1 MNSIQEQQ
9 QNTKLIECIIES
21 ELSYIDYFKKNKNK
35 NKNIKQEQDYRLH
48 YKYLE
53 DNGNI
58 YKKMCDYYK
67 EKNNIGLSERLSHL
81 SDNFY
86 KESSKLE
93 IEYNI
98 NYSIKTKINIK
109 GDKIIENS
117 CNNED
122 NINIDCILQSKLN
135 G

>member
-21 ELSYIDYFKKNKNK
+21 ELSYIDYFIKNK
-35 NKNIKQEQDYRLH
+35 NKNIKQAKNYRFY

-58 YKKMCDYYK
+58 YKKMCNYYK
-67 EKNNIGLSERLSHL
+67 EKNNIELSKRLSHL
-81 SDNFY
+81 SDSFY

-93 IEYNI
+93 IEYYI
-98 NYSIKTKINIK
+98 IYSIKTKINIK
-109 GDKIIENS
+109 GDKIIENR

-122 NINIDCILQSKLN
+122 NIDIDCMLQSKLN

>member
-35 NKNIKQEQDYRLH
+35 NIKQEQDYRLH

-58 YKKMCDYYK
+58 YKKMCNYYK

-81 SDNFY
+81 SDSFY

-93 IEYNI
+93 IEYKI
-98 NYSIKTKINIK
+98 IYSVNTKIDIK
-109 GDKIIENS
+109 GDTIIENS

-122 NINIDCILQSKLN
+122 NINIDCMLQSKLN

>member
-21 ELSYIDYFKKNKNK
+21 ELSYIDYFIKNKR
-35 NKNIKQEQDYRLH
+35 KNIKQEKDYRFY

-58 YKKMCDYYK
+58 YKKMCNYYK
-67 EKNNIGLSERLSHL
+67 EKNNIELSKRLSHL
-81 SDNFY
+81 SDSFY

-93 IEYNI
+93 IEYYI
-98 NYSIKTKINIK
+98 IYSIKTKINIK
-109 GDKIIENS
+109 GDTIIENS

-122 NINIDCILQSKLN
+122 NIDIDCMLQSKLN

>member
-21 ELSYIDYFKKNKNK
+21 ELSYIDYFIKNKR
-35 NKNIKQEQDYRLH
+35 KNIKQEKDYRFY

-58 YKKMCDYYK
+58 YKKMCNYYK
-67 EKNNIGLSERLSHL
+67 EKNNIELSKRLSHL
-81 SDNFY
+81 SDSFY

-93 IEYNI
+93 IEYYI
-98 NYSIKTKINIK
+98 IYSIKTKINIK
-109 GDKIIENS
+109 GDKIIENR

-122 NINIDCILQSKLN
+122 NIDIDCMLQSKLN

>member
-21 ELSYIDYFKKNKNK
+21 ELSYIDYFKKNKS
-35 NKNIKQEQDYRLH
+35 KNIKQDQDYRFY

-58 YKKMCDYYK
+58 YKKMCNYYK

-81 SDNFY
+81 SDSFY

-93 IEYNI
+93 IEYKI
-98 NYSIKTKINIK
+98 IYSVNTKIDIK
-109 GDKIIENS
+109 GDKIIETNS
-117 CNNED
+117 NNED
-122 NINIDCILQSKLN
+122 NINIDCMLQSKLN

>member
-35 NKNIKQEQDYRLH
+35 NIKQEQDYRLH

-58 YKKMCDYYK
+58 YKKMCNYYK

-81 SDNFY
+81 SDSFY

-93 IEYNI
+93 IE
-98 NYSIKTKINIK
+98 
-109 GDKIIENS
+109 
-117 CNNED
+117 
-122 NINIDCILQSKLN
+122 
-135 G
+135 